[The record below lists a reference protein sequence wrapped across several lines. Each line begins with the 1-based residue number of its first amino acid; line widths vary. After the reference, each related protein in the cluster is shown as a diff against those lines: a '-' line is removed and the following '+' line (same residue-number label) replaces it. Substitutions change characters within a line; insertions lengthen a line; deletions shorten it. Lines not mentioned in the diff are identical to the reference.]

1 MRFGRNKTFKYR
13 VPGRAETRGGSIKWR
28 IFSYFVLFAFI
39 MLVLL
44 WLVETVFLDAFYKAS
59 KTRDMERVSS
69 QISQTLQ
76 EEGFG
81 SGALSDVLD
90 TVAQNNYMCV
100 QVARLSSYDG
110 HNLLAQRV
118 HVAPLCLIH
127 ELTADELVRL
137 AAVVEEAGGKQEFEL
152 DFSRE
157 ETGPR
162 SLLAEILGE
171 RFHKL
176 TRLYRQ
182 NYDVPTMLVSA
193 RVVEVRGELRRDE
206 MMLSMLRYF
215 TLSLQED
222 LSLEVSLTEAAGEVE
237 RYLVLVNGNVNPL
250 DATVNTLR
258 MQLVLITG
266 VMVLL
271 GLVLALLI
279 SEQIGR
285 PIIHINK
292 LSRRLALGDFELDFS
307 VPGADREIA
316 ELAASLNYAAVEL
329 AKTEQL
335 ERDLI
340 ANISHDLRTPLT
352 LITAYGEAM
361 RDLPG
366 ENTPE
371 NVQVIIDETQR
382 LSVLVSDLLDISK
395 LQAGAIELEPEEFEL
410 TGLVQEIIL
419 RFNKLMAT
427 EGYEIRFEPGC
438 RLTVEADKI
447 KLTQVIYNLINNA
460 ITYTGEDKLVIIRQM
475 LLHHDARV
483 RIEVEDTG
491 EGIAPEQIA
500 DIWRRYYK
508 GSANHQ
514 RTQAGNGLGLAI
526 VKNILDLHGGAYGV
540 ESTPGKGS
548 LFWFELEVRAKDRL

>member
-1 MRFGRNKTFKYR
+1 MRLGRAKTFKYR
-13 VPGRAETRGGSIKWR
+13 VPGQGERLGGSIKWR

-44 WLVETVFLDAFYKAS
+44 WLVETVFLDAFYKAA

-69 QISQTLQ
+69 HISQTLL

-81 SGALSDVLD
+81 SEALGDVMNAA
-90 TVAQNNYMCV
+90 AQNNYMCV
-100 QVARLSSYDG
+100 LVAKLSSYDG
-110 HNLLAQRV
+110 QNLLAQRV
-118 HVAPLCLIH
+118 HVSPLCLIH
-127 ELTADELVRL
+127 EFTADELIRL
-137 AAVVEEAGGKQEFEL
+137 GEAAEEAGGKAEYEL

-157 ETGPR
+157 NTGEN
-162 SLLAEILGE
+162 SLLADILGE
-171 RFHKL
+171 RFRKL
-176 TRLYRQ
+176 TRLYRA
-182 NYDVPTMLVSA
+182 NFDTPTMLVSV
-193 RVVEVRGELRRDE
+193 RLVENPHEVIGVYDSSGGLVGEP
-206 MMLSMLRYF
+206 
-215 TLSLQED
+215 
-222 LSLEVSLTEAAGEVE
+222 VNE
-237 RYLVLVNGNVNPL
+237 RYLVLVNGSIAPL

-258 MQLVLITG
+258 MQLVIITG

-271 GLVLALLI
+271 GLVLALVL

-307 VPGADREIA
+307 VPGADREIN
-316 ELAASLNYAAVEL
+316 ELAASLNHAAGEL

-335 ERDLI
+335 QKDLI

-371 NVQVIIDETQR
+371 NVQVIIDETER
-382 LSVLVSDLLDISK
+382 LSVLVSDLLDMSK
-395 LQAGAIELEPEEFEL
+395 LQAGAIELERSEFEL
-410 TGLVQEIIL
+410 TQLVREIIE

-427 EGYEIRFEPGC
+427 EGYTIRFAPGC
-438 RLTVEADKI
+438 RLWVEADKI

-460 ITYTGEDKLVIIRQM
+460 ITYTGEDRLVEIRQV
-475 LLHHDARV
+475 LLHHDSRV
-483 RIEVEDTG
+483 RIEVTDTG
-491 EGIAPEQIA
+491 EGIEPEQIA

-514 RTQAGNGLGLAI
+514 RTHAGNGLGLAI

-540 ESTPGKGS
+540 DSTPGRGS
-548 LFWFELEVRAKDRL
+548 CFWFELEVRRKKPL